1 MITLEALENTVKE
14 LLNISRT
21 TGAHKQHLVYT
32 QRGKMY
38 SCNLDSMVPHKLY
51 KMTILVS
58 MPMLMREILQVL
70 LLDEKLKVIN
80 DY

>member
-21 TGAHKQHLVYT
+21 TGAHKQHLVET

-38 SCNLDSMVPHKLY
+38 SCNLDSMVPH